1 MRDQVR
7 RRLHLLDRD
16 IASVRVAL
24 AMDGEE
30 LAARQAALDE
40 ARLRSLIAETPVADL
55 ELHEAAVGVIALRE
69 RVRRAERD
77 LAALLEQRRALSGR
91 LQPAGTDA

>member
-1 MRDQVR
+1 MRDEVR

-24 AMDGEE
+24 AMVGEE
-30 LAARQAALDE
+30 LTARQGALDE

-69 RVRRAERD
+69 RVRRAEMD
-77 LAALLEQRRALSGR
+77 LAALLEHRRVLSGR